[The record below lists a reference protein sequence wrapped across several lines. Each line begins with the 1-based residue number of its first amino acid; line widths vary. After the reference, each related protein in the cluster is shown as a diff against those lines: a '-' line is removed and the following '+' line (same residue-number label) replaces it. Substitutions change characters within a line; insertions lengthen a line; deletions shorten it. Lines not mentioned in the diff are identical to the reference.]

1 MLFFG
6 WQGIA
11 IFIGMVVAV
20 VLLIYSFAKAIN

>member
-11 IFIGMVVAV
+11 IFIGMAIAV
-20 VLLIYSFAKAIN
+20 VLLIYGFAKAID